1 VRLVLFQWISS
12 TVCAWESRIFFPTF

>member
-12 TVCAWESRIFFPTF
+12 TVCAWESRMFFPTF